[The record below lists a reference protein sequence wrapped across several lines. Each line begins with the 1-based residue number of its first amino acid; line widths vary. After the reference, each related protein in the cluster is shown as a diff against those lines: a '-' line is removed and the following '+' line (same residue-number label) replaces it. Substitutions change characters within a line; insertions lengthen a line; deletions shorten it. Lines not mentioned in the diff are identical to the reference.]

1 MSGCVLIRFCRTC
14 GFGVPAEQIAKALRQ
29 ELGIRVEC
37 QPGYWGCFR
46 VEFDGIEVFNRWKTR
61 RWLGRLGFGRTHSTI
76 LHAVLNE
83 MFPERSV
90 FGRLIVDEQEARWI
104 IRKEADH
111 GMVAD

>member
-29 ELGIRVEC
+29 ELGISVEC

-61 RWLGRLGFGRTHSTI
+61 RWLGRLGFGRTPSTDEVVGLI
-76 LHAVLNE
+76 RQRLNLSSNGTYS
-83 MFPERSV
+83 P
-90 FGRLIVDEQEARWI
+90 
-104 IRKEADH
+104 H
-111 GMVAD
+111 